1 MDIGFVNFGPLAWS
15 RSPRIRFLS
24 IGSRFCS
31 TLSSDPSSRTS
42 PLRFANPSPPSGWV
56 EDFHLQASGH
66 TRHTKHTA
74 PLGQPDRELR
84 LLQTYCPAGAAGSGA
99 QASTNI
105 LARWGSRIGAQASP
119 QKRVLG
125 CGAGAASGTT
135 APTPSRPYRAFH
147 CFGRHRLRHY
157 GLQTY
162 CPSGAAGYERS
173 EPGD

>member
-84 LLQTYCPAGAAGSGA
+84 LLQTYWPAGAAGSGPRLLLRKE
-99 QASTNI
+99 S
-105 LARWGSRIGAQASP
+105 WD
-119 QKRVLG
+119 
-125 CGAGAASGTT
+125 AGPG
-135 APTPSRPYRAFH
+135 RPAVRPL
-147 CFGRHRLRHY
+147 RLRAART
-157 GLQTY
+157 GLFTV
-162 CPSGAAGYERS
+162 SGGTGFAIMDYKHMGPTG
-173 EPGD
+173 PGRAIEFRL